1 MFLAKIFLDHM
12 RLTLTVTQ
20 VTSSIF
26 NQLLLIFGATS
37 SHSIALYILVKQLV
51 RIKFRAVAGQKE

>member
-20 VTSSIF
+20 VTSYIF